1 MKLKSEVIIEADRA
15 TVWRLFGDPNHIT
28 RWQPSLE
35 SVRLVSGIRGQADA
49 VSELIYDENGRKV
62 VLTETITA
70 TREPDFVGGT
80 YASGTASAVVL
91 HRFEDA
97 GDKRTRWIGHW
108 NYTFNGAMRF
118 VALLFRR
125 SMQRRVEADMQRFRD
140 FVHAQ
145 TATTDQKTR
154 SAVTT

>member
-1 MKLKSEVIIEADRA
+1 MKLKSEVFIEADRA
-15 TVWRLFGDPNHIT
+15 MVWRLFCDPDNLAG
-28 RWQPSLE
+28 WQPSLE
-35 SVRLVSGIRGQADA
+35 SVRLVSGTRGQADA

-80 YASGTASAVVL
+80 YASSMSSAVVL

-97 GDKRTRWIGHW
+97 GENRTRWVGHW
-108 NYTFNGAMRF
+108 NYRFNGAMRF

-125 SMQRRVEADMQRFRD
+125 SIQKRVETDMQRFRD

-145 TATTDQKTR
+145 TGND
-154 SAVTT
+154 